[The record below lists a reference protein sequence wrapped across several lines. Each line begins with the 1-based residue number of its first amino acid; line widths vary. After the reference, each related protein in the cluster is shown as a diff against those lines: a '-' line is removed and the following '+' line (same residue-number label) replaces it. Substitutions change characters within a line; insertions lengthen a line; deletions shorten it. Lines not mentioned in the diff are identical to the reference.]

1 MVKHMIGGV
10 RNNIDMLNTFAK
22 LAVTE
27 NADLREEVARLKKKL
42 SGEFRHTPHELKR
55 RIYFLGKVAVEYL
68 DMRGWTER
76 TITLD
81 DGRTFT
87 IKITAAGA
95 TTPASPGATETTPA
109 ETQPA
114 ILT

>member
-1 MVKHMIGGV
+1 MTESQRQKKENIAMVKHMIGGV

-22 LAVTE
+22 LAITE

-76 TITLD
+76 TITLILK

-87 IKITAAGA
+87 IKIAD
-95 TTPASPGATETTPA
+95 ASKPEN
-109 ETQPA
+109 EEE
-114 ILT
+114 